1 MELIKQKYEVFFN
14 QVLLLVEESLNLTE
28 VSEVLTGVSESELL
42 LPENWESWLTADQ
55 PLTLRCS
62 CDSPIDVF
70 NRFKC
75 HFKLIEAAG
84 GIVENE
90 LGDLLVIYR
99 NGKWDLPKGKLEKS
113 EKIKQCAIREVE
125 EETAVSVSSCSEAS
139 FEITYHIYYHKNK
152 FVLKP
157 TVWYKMTSKTNLQ
170 NLLPQTDEGIDKVEW
185 IRQDK
190 VLELFKE
197 NSYRSI
203 VALVEKYLSFQ
214 ID

>member
-1 MELIKQKYEVFFN
+1 MSIDLNKRKYKVFFN
-14 QVLLLVEESLNLTE
+14 QVLVFVEESLNLAE
-28 VSEVLTGVSESELL
+28 LSEELIGVSESELL

-55 PLTLRCS
+55 PATVRCS

-90 LGDLLVIYR
+90 RGDLLVIYR

-125 EETAVSVSSCSEAS
+125 EETAVSVSTCSEAS
-139 FEITYHIYYHKNK
+139 FEITYHVYYHKNS

-157 TVWYKMTSKTNLQ
+157 TFWYKMTSKTNLQ
-170 NLLPQTDEGIDKVEW
+170 NLSPQTEEGIDKVEW
-185 IRQDK
+185 IRKDK
-190 VLELFKE
+190 VLEVFKE

-203 VALVEKYLSFQ
+203 VALVEKYLSF
-214 ID
+214 